1 MNTTTANNYSVVTF
15 AYNEEDTIGAT
26 IRSIIENSDHRLA
39 QITIVAN
46 GCTDRTY
53 EVALAT
59 LQEFASCR
67 YVVKNLAYGDKCN
80 AWNFYVHQLLPDTDV
95 HFFVDSDVTFTYKA
109 FAVLFDGLIATDK
122 LAIAGLPLTG
132 RNIDFYTEL
141 TLKYACLY
149 GGLYGL
155 RHEFLNKLRSQNI
168 KLPIG
173 LSWIDAQLTKMI
185 NHNLEPAKD
194 DYQGRVTCI
203 PGVGYEFD
211 SLKPWKLAD
220 IRLYINRLVRY
231 KSGQLQEVYLDELPF
246 TEWPEDMQTI
256 NEKILAKG
264 LGWAELGK
272 LILLKSRIIQRLRKK
287 RTVTNTYEEIIR

>member
-1 MNTTTANNYSVVTF
+1 MISNNYSIVTF
-15 AYNEEDTIGAT
+15 AYNEEKSIAAT
-26 IRSIIENSDHRLA
+26 IKSIISNTDQRLQ

-59 LQEFASCR
+59 LQESASCQ
-67 YVVKNLAYGDKCN
+67 YVVKNLAFGDKCN
-80 AWNFYVHQLLPDTDV
+80 AWNYYVHELAPQSDV
-95 HFFVDSDVTFTYKA
+95 HFFVDSDVTFSA
-109 FAVLFDGLIATDK
+109 FAFPTLFDRLIASDK
-122 LAIAGLPLTG
+122 LAVTGLPLTG
-132 RNIDFYTEL
+132 RNLAFYTEL
-141 TLKYACLY
+141 ATKYSCLFGNLY
-149 GGLYGL
+149 GVKQ
-155 RHEFLNKLRSQNI
+155 EFLQKLTAQKV

-194 DYQGRVTCI
+194 DYQGRVTFV

-211 SLKPWKLAD
+211 SLKPWKRAD
-220 IRLYINRLVRY
+220 VRLYINRIVRY
-231 KSGQLQEVYLDELPF
+231 KVGQLQEVYLDDLPF
-246 TEWPEDMQTI
+246 TEWPEDMQEI

-272 LILLKSRIIQRLRKK
+272 LILLKSRIIQRLRKM